1 MYVMI
6 ECGHKRLRLFK
17 LMLDI
22 RTVAVFG
29 GLILI
34 YIGYRYLIALNWSP
48 MGIGSYGD
56 RTKGEVDEPNPRHWQ
71 YLGLAASF
79 PT

>member
-22 RTVAVFG
+22 RTVAVIG
-29 GLILI
+29 GLLLL
-34 YIGYRYLIALNWSP
+34 YICYRYLISLNW
-48 MGIGSYGD
+48 
-56 RTKGEVDEPNPRHWQ
+56 
-71 YLGLAASF
+71 
-79 PT
+79 

>member
-22 RTVAVFG
+22 RTVAVI
-29 GLILI
+29 GLLIVI
-34 YIGYRYLIALNWSP
+34 YIGYRYLMTFNW
-48 MGIGSYGD
+48 
-56 RTKGEVDEPNPRHWQ
+56 
-71 YLGLAASF
+71 
-79 PT
+79 

>member
-1 MYVMI
+1 MYVLI

-34 YIGYRYLIALNWSP
+34 YIGYRYLISLNW
-48 MGIGSYGD
+48 
-56 RTKGEVDEPNPRHWQ
+56 
-71 YLGLAASF
+71 
-79 PT
+79 